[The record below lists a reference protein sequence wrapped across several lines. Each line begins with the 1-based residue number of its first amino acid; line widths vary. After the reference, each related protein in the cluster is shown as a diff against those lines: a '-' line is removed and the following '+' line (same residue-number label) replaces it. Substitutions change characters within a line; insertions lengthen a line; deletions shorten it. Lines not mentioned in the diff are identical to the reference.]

1 MLIYLYIKT
10 KNFQSLKQFSKTFFK
25 IFFKNKITK
34 LKYYPLLVKR
44 TRFSLLKSPHV
55 NKTSQEQFEFR
66 KSNRK
71 IKIHTKYCLKSIFI
85 LNLLYNKLFSS
96 DIKIKILFYQ
106 NNKNKKSFN
115 LLKNKFIF
123 YKKLNLL
130 DIIGDRLLKILS

>member
-10 KNFQSLKQFSKTFFK
+10 KNFQSLKKFSKTFFK

-55 NKTSQEQFEFR
+55 NKTSQEQFEFK

-71 IKIHTKYCLKSIFI
+71 IKIYTKYCLKSIFI

-96 DIKIKILFYQ
+96 DIY
-106 NNKNKKSFN
+106 
-115 LLKNKFIF
+115 
-123 YKKLNLL
+123 
-130 DIIGDRLLKILS
+130 